1 MLSALLHGLC
11 SLFGLRGMGRMGQAL
26 ALLLAVVALDR
37 SWSSAPPHP
46 AGSLRAGSGPLAQ
59 GGVGAS
65 SLETTGGGQASEI
78 SDDSSSEDS
87 ELSEWQ
93 RKVPTSYAQIDL
105 QDVYDRMRES
115 SSSSVACEG
124 GGEEALWS
132 RVFARAAKELA
143 AADAASPAEGR
154 SGHGHATPASA
165 ACSVGVGE
173 SESSGMPSGR
183 THGPHP
189 SRSDNHTH
197 AAAEAVREEE
207 ADMSVDEED
216 VPVDLRLVPPYGLL
230 PRLTK
235 SLWEFAP
242 ALRMPLSGSVLAV
255 QEGGFGGVEAGDASK
270 DALFVV
276 GGADEKHVSN
286 GVWMLDDSVEQEWRQ
301 VSTMPRASTHH
312 TATWFQHRLWVIGG
326 FNGMQALGDVH
337 AWRGLGR
344 RTGDRGAVGP
354 WQRMPSL
361 PFARSGHAAVSLQG
375 KLYVLGG
382 TSSRDAAAPSS
393 GVAEW
398 TEDGPQYLEDVC
410 VWEPESGCWTS
421 GTPLQTGRYCFAAKV
436 VETWS
441 GARVYV
447 VGGIGEEGVLDSI
460 ESWAPGEH
468 QWRFEQPLPGPRYGH
483 SLFFVSGR
491 LYTAGGVRR
500 GFEPSVRCGREDR
513 GAFTGTSVTSRYL
526 STLAVTSALP

>member
-1 MLSALLHGLC
+1 
-11 SLFGLRGMGRMGQAL
+11 MGQAL

-115 SSSSVACEG
+115 SSSSVACEA

-189 SRSDNHTH
+189 SRSDNHTQ
-197 AAAEAVREEE
+197 AA
-207 ADMSVDEED
+207 
-216 VPVDLRLVPPYGLL
+216 
-230 PRLTK
+230 
-235 SLWEFAP
+235 
-242 ALRMPLSGSVLAV
+242 
-255 QEGGFGGVEAGDASK
+255 
-270 DALFVV
+270 
-276 GGADEKHVSN
+276 
-286 GVWMLDDSVEQEWRQ
+286 
-301 VSTMPRASTHH
+301 
-312 TATWFQHRLWVIGG
+312 
-326 FNGMQALGDVH
+326 
-337 AWRGLGR
+337 
-344 RTGDRGAVGP
+344 
-354 WQRMPSL
+354 
-361 PFARSGHAAVSLQG
+361 AAVSI
-375 KLYVLGG
+375 
-382 TSSRDAAAPSS
+382 SS
-393 GVAEW
+393 
-398 TEDGPQYLEDVC
+398 
-410 VWEPESGCWTS
+410 
-421 GTPLQTGRYCFAAKV
+421 
-436 VETWS
+436 
-441 GARVYV
+441 
-447 VGGIGEEGVLDSI
+447 
-460 ESWAPGEH
+460 
-468 QWRFEQPLPGPRYGH
+468 
-483 SLFFVSGR
+483 
-491 LYTAGGVRR
+491 
-500 GFEPSVRCGREDR
+500 
-513 GAFTGTSVTSRYL
+513 
-526 STLAVTSALP
+526 